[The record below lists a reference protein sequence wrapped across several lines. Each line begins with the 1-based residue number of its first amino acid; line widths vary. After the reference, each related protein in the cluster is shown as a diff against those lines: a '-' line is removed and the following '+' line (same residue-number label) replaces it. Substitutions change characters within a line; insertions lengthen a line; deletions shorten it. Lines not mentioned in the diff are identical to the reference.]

1 MNKGGVFLEKKLILG
16 DFLVKIS
23 HLRGKRAL
31 WRDIF
36 SDYLADFSTTA
47 KAKDSWKIQV
57 AKQIVTIKKWFNEHK
72 IVYYNDLSREKARNY
87 AEWRGH
93 KSASTVNKELL
104 RLRAV
109 MKFAER
115 FLGLPPNF
123 AFEGITVRETSDNTR
138 LVAPF
143 SIAQCRNILSWA
155 KKKPYFHDMLLLML
169 LTGMENKAITHM
181 SRDWWHLKE
190 KLLFVFPEK
199 VSGVIDAKNQHRA
212 RKIPIT
218 KTMFEIYKR
227 GYVFEGNGRKFNM
240 KSQKLFRKCSDMTG
254 IKNVH
259 CHKFR
264 HTFASQALSAGYD
277 VVRVSKML
285 GHKNINVT
293 LKHYADFIFSE
304 SDAGFEGMVKIHKEW
319 LKYLNEGYF
328 KQIT

>member
-1 MNKGGVFLEKKLILG
+1 LEKKLILG

-23 HLRGKRAL
+23 HLRGKRKL
-31 WRDIF
+31 WSDIF
-36 SDYLADFSTTA
+36 GDYLADFTKTA

-57 AKQIVTIKKWFNEHK
+57 EKQIFTIKQWFRSQK
-72 IVYYNDLSREKARNY
+72 IVYYSDLTREKARSY
-87 AEWRGH
+87 ADWRGK

-109 MKFAER
+109 IKFAER

-123 AFEGITVRETSDNTR
+123 AFDGITVRETSENTR
-138 LVAPF
+138 LVTPF
-143 SIAQCRNILSWA
+143 SITECRKILEWL
-155 KKKPYFHDMLLLML
+155 KKKPYFHDMILLML
-169 LTGMENKAITHM
+169 LTGMENKAISLMTKE
-181 SRDWWHLKE
+181 WWHLKE
-190 KLLFVFPEK
+190 KLLFVFPHK

-218 KTMFEIYKR
+218 KTMLEIYKR
-227 GYVFEGNGRKFNM
+227 GHVFEGSSRKFNF
-240 KSQKLFRKCSDMTG
+240 KCQKLFKKCTNMTG
-254 IKNVH
+254 INNVH

-328 KQIT
+328 KLVS

>member
-1 MNKGGVFLEKKLILG
+1 MEKKLILG

-23 HLRGKRAL
+23 HLRGKRKL
-31 WRDIF
+31 WREIF
-36 SDYLADFSTTA
+36 GDYMADFYQTA
-47 KAKDSWKIQV
+47 KAKASWKCQV
-57 AKQIVTIKKWFNEHK
+57 EKQIVTIKQWFSDQK
-72 IVYYNDLSREKARNY
+72 IVHYNDLTREKARSY
-87 AEWRGH
+87 ADWRGK

-109 MKFAER
+109 IKFAER
-115 FLGLPPNF
+115 FMGLPPNF
-123 AFEGITVRETSDNTR
+123 AFDGITVRETSENTR

-143 SIAQCRNILSWA
+143 SISECKTILDWVG
-155 KKKPYFHDMLLLML
+155 KKPYYHDMVLLML
-169 LTGMENKAITHM
+169 LTGMENKAISLMTKE
-181 SRDWWHLKE
+181 WWHLKE
-190 KLLFVFPEK
+190 KLLFVFPQK

-218 KTMFEIYKR
+218 KTMLEIYRR
-227 GYVFEGNGRKFNM
+227 GHIFESNGRRFNM
-240 KSQKLFRKCSDMTG
+240 RSQKLFRKCTDMTG
-254 IKNVH
+254 IGVH

-304 SDAGFEGMVKIHKEW
+304 SDSGFEGMVKVHKEW

-328 KQIT
+328 KQIL